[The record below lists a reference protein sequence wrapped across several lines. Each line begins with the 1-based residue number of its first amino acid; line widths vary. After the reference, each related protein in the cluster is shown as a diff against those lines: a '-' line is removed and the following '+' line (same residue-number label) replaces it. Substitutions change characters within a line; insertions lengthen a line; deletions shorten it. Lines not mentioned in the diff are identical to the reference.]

1 LKDKVLVVQL
11 RYLLF
16 LFMVLAFLNPPQGAW
31 YVLSALGLYVT
42 TPGTTE
48 YVLGSPVFRHVRIS
62 RSPETYDAYYETS
75 YEQRSAAADAAAA
88 SAGNR
93 HFIL

>member
-1 LKDKVLVVQL
+1 VN
-11 RYLLF
+11 
-16 LFMVLAFLNPPQGAW
+16 AFPQGAW

-62 RSPETYDAYYETS
+62 RSPETYDAYYEAS
-75 YEQRSAAADAAAA
+75 YEQRSAAAD
-88 SAGNR
+88 SGNKYSVHPNFGCAFVAQLVSCEQIAR
-93 HFIL
+93 DGA